1 MILKSTRIKISD
13 NSGGKIAETIK
24 ITGKYA
30 TIGDVIVVSIKDA
43 IPSGSSG
50 PGKTGSRG
58 VFVKKGEVHYGV
70 IIRTKKSIIRPDGTH
85 HSFKDNA
92 ITIIKENGQPL
103 ATRIFGPVTH
113 ELRKNHIKLLALT
126 NERIK

>member
-1 MILKSTRIKISD
+1 MILKSTRVKISD

-30 TIGDVIVVSIKDA
+30 TIGDVIVVSVKNA
-43 IPSGSSG
+43 IP
-50 PGKTGSRG
+50 GKVGTRPT
-58 VFVKKGEVHYGV
+58 VKKGEVHYGV
-70 IIRTKKSIIRPDGTH
+70 VIRTKKEIIRPDGTLR
-85 HSFKDNA
+85 SFNDNA